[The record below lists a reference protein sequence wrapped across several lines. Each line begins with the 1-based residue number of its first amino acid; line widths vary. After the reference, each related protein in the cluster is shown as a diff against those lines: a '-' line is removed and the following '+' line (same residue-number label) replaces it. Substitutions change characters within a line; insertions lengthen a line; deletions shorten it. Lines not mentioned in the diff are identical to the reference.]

1 MSLSILVSLESFSTF
16 IYIFI
21 FTVIWKELKSVD
33 IYLPDKT
40 IINANSLNVNF
51 VQKIGQPN
59 VLEV

>member
-21 FTVIWKELKSVD
+21 LTVIWKELKSVD